1 MQSALLLLEVKDS
14 CLRSLELLLKHIL
27 VLVEAYELLVM
38 MLPEVD
44 LFLSLL
50 EEDAQALKSGTN
62 VLLLVRAKVPWVRV
76 VHAGDLCPQLVALY
90 LQLVLFPV
98 GQQSSSSSGIS
109 MSILFIPEW
118 DIIGVHQISTEI
130 FIFYS
135 MIIRSVIVL
144 LRLIR
149 SVHF

>member
-1 MQSALLLLEVKDS
+1 MQCALLLLEVKDS
-14 CLRSLELLLKHIL
+14 CLRSLVLLLKDIL
-27 VLVEAYELLVM
+27 VLAEAYELLVM
-38 MLPEVD
+38 MLPEVY
-44 LFLSLL
+44 LFLPLL
-50 EEDAQALKSGTN
+50 EEDAQALESGTN

-118 DIIGVHQISTEI
+118 DIIGVHQICTEI

-135 MIIRSVIVL
+135 TMIRSVIVP
-144 LRLIR
+144 LRLVR
-149 SVHF
+149 SAHF

>member
-76 VHAGDLCPQLVALY
+76 VHAGDLYPQLVALY

-135 MIIRSVIVL
+135 MIVRSVIVL